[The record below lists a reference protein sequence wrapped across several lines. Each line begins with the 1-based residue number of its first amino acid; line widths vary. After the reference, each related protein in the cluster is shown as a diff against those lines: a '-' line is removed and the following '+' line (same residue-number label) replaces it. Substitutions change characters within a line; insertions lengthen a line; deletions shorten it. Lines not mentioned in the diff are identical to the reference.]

1 MPPRT
6 IRVKV
11 GERWFN
17 VQVDNLSS
25 SPITALVDGTPY
37 EVEIEGRTPTAVAP
51 APAPISL
58 PAQPAPAQSAPPPQV
73 AAPSLGAGSDKVIRS
88 PMPGK
93 VLAITV
99 RPGESI
105 SADQEVCV
113 VEAMKM
119 EQSISAG
126 MSGVI
131 KAIHVQ
137 PMEQVSVDQPL
148 IELE

>member
-17 VQVDNLSS
+17 VQVEDLSS
-25 SPITALVDGTPY
+25 SPIVALVDGKPY
-37 EVEIEGRTPTAVAP
+37 LVELEGRTAPTIAP
-51 APAPISL
+51 PAASAPL
-58 PAQPAPAQSAPPPQV
+58 PAQPAPAQA
-73 AAPSLGAGSDKVIRS
+73 AGAPSPSSGSDKTIRS

-93 VLAITV
+93 VLSITV
-99 RPGESI
+99 RPGDSV

-126 MSGVI
+126 VSGVI
-131 KAIHVQ
+131 KTIHVQ

>member
-1 MPPRT
+1 MPPRI

-25 SPITALVDGTPY
+25 SPITVLVDGTPY
-37 EVEIEGRTPTAVAP
+37 QVEIEGRTPTAVVP
-51 APAPISL
+51 APVPASL
-58 PAQPAPAQSAPPPQV
+58 VTQPSAPPP
-73 AAPSLGAGSDKVIRS
+73 ASPPSLGAGSDKTIRS

-119 EQSISAG
+119 EQSITAG
-126 MSGVI
+126 VSGVI
-131 KAIHVQ
+131 KTIYVQ
-137 PMEQVSVDQPL
+137 PMQQVSVDQPL
-148 IELE
+148 LELE

>member
-6 IRVKV
+6 IKVKV

-37 EVEIEGRTPTAVAP
+37 QVEIEGRTPTAVVP
-51 APAPISL
+51 APVPASL
-58 PAQPAPAQSAPPPQV
+58 VTQPSAPPP
-73 AAPSLGAGSDKVIRS
+73 ASPPSLGAGSDKTIRS

-99 RPGESI
+99 RPGESV
-105 SADQEVCV
+105 SPDQEVCV

-119 EQSISAG
+119 EQSITAG
-126 MSGVI
+126 VSGVI
-131 KAIHVQ
+131 KTIHVQ
-137 PMEQVSVDQPL
+137 PMQQVSVDQPL
-148 IELE
+148 LELE

>member
-37 EVEIEGRTPTAVAP
+37 QVEIEGRTPTAVVP
-51 APAPISL
+51 APAPL
-58 PAQPAPAQSAPPPQV
+58 PAQPTQPAPPL
-73 AAPSLGAGSDKVIRS
+73 AAPPSLGAGSDKVIRS

-93 VLAITV
+93 VLSITV
-99 RPGESI
+99 RPGESV
-105 SADQEVCV
+105 SPDQEVCV

-126 MSGVI
+126 VSGVI

-137 PMEQVSVDQPL
+137 PMDQVSVDQPL

>member
-17 VQVDNLSS
+17 VQVDSLSS
-25 SPITALVDGTPY
+25 SPVTALVDGTPY
-37 EVEIEGRTPTAVAP
+37 QVEIEGRTPTAIAP
-51 APAPISL
+51 APTGAPL
-58 PAQPAPAQSAPPPQV
+58 PVQPAQPAAPQPV
-73 AAPSLGAGSDKVIRS
+73 AAPSAVTSSDKVIRS

-99 RPGESI
+99 RPGESV

-126 MSGVI
+126 VSGVI
-131 KAIHVQ
+131 KTIHVQ

>member
-37 EVEIEGRTPTAVAP
+37 QVEIEGRTPTAVVTAP
-51 APAPISL
+51 APSPAQ
-58 PAQPAPAQSAPPPQV
+58 PAQPAPPPAAP
-73 AAPSLGAGSDKVIRS
+73 PSLGAGSDKVIRS

-99 RPGESI
+99 RPGESV
-105 SADQEVCV
+105 SPDQEVCV

-126 MSGVI
+126 VSGVI

-137 PMEQVSVDQPL
+137 PMDQVSVDQPL

>member
-37 EVEIEGRTPTAVAP
+37 QVEIEGRTPTAVVP
-51 APAPISL
+51 APAPL
-58 PAQPAPAQSAPPPQV
+58 PVQPAQPPPPPP

-119 EQSISAG
+119 EQSITAG
-126 MSGVI
+126 VSGVI

-137 PMEQVSVDQPL
+137 PMDQVSVDQPL
-148 IELE
+148 LELE